1 VILNYIQGG
10 FPMAHRFVNKSA
22 LYLTLLLV
30 MILVFGLVQPAAA
43 QGIIYGDKVP
53 TDTQVDQNLI
63 LTGYNVTIDGTVNG
77 DVIAVG
83 SRVTINGVVN
93 GSLITVGE
101 YININGEVTG
111 SVYSAA
117 LALNMGSSSVIDRD
131 LYFLGIQLNMNQ
143 GSVINRDLYTISLL
157 SASMAGKVNR
167 NTYAEI
173 GPSAVVQMI
182 FDLAG
187 WPLPNWLGSGALP
200 PAWTAQHFAQA
211 PFTLASANPVTFQG
225 AGLAILSS
233 TSASS
238 DGYYLMPAAE
248 VDPQRLTD
256 WGLGLLRNLVA
267 LLLVGLIIA
276 WLLPSLL
283 NQSSERLRAHPWS
296 SVGWGLM
303 VYLLGW
309 FLFGLLFTLIIAL
322 TIFFFT
328 VSFVNLG
335 FVVGGVG
342 LASLSLAFMIFWV
355 SVFFISKIVVALLLG
370 RLLIGLVSKKAASGR
385 LVPLFFGVILY
396 ALLASIPYLGFVI
409 SSLATF
415 FGLGALWI
423 ALRQI
428 RKAPAADAW
437 VETPPAVE
445 ALAEKAPETPAPLS
459 EADVVNPP
467 EPVAEMVEAVAPV
480 EEPPAQSSDNPE
492 EFVKTTPLDEP
503 PAMDTSEAEKP
514 DNKGKKKI

>member
-1 VILNYIQGG
+1 
-10 FPMAHRFVNKSA
+10 MAHRFINKSA

-43 QGIIYGDKVP
+43 QGIIYGDNVP
-53 TDTQVDQNLI
+53 PDTQIDQNLI

-93 GSLITVGE
+93 GSLITAGE
-101 YININGEVTG
+101 YININGKVTG

-117 LALNMGSSSVIDRD
+117 LALTMDSSSVIDRD
-131 LYFLGIQLNMNQ
+131 LYFLGVQLNMNQ

-200 PAWTAQHFAQA
+200 PAWSAQHFAQV
-211 PFTLASANPVTFQG
+211 PFTFASASRVALQG
-225 AGLAILSS
+225 AGLGISMS
-233 TSASS
+233 TPASLE
-238 DGYYLMPAAE
+238 GYYLKPAAE
-248 VDPQRLTD
+248 VDPQRLAD
-256 WGLGLLRNLVA
+256 WGMGLLRNLVA
-267 LLLVGLIIA
+267 ILLVGLILV

-296 SVGWGLM
+296 SFGWGLV

-322 TIFFFT
+322 SIFFFT

-342 LASLSLAFMIFWV
+342 LASLGLAFMLFWV
-355 SVFFISKIVVALLLG
+355 SVFFVSKIVVALLFG
-370 RLLIGLVSKKAASGR
+370 RLLIGLFSKKAASGR

-396 ALLASIPYLGFVI
+396 VLLASIPYLGFVI

-415 FGLGALWI
+415 FGLGALWM

-428 RKAPAADAW
+428 RKTPAADAW
-437 VETPPAVE
+437 VETPPPAE
-445 ALAEKAPETPAPLS
+445 ALVETTPEAAAPSS
-459 EADVVNPP
+459 EAVVINPP
-467 EPVAEMVEAVAPV
+467 EPEAEKIEVAAPIEEQLMETAPI
-480 EEPPAQSSDNPE
+480 EEPSALSSDNPE
-492 EFVKTTPLDEP
+492 KYVKTTPMEEP
-503 PAMDTSEAEKP
+503 PAMDSSEAEKP